1 MRDNLLKLKL
11 EVYNH
16 FVLYGILPG
25 HEALAKTLAETL
37 TVLTK
42 TAEKLEEL
50 ETDSRYWQQVATR
63 GYQS

>member
-11 EVYNH
+11 ELYNH

-50 ETDSRYWQQVATR
+50 ESDSRYWQQVAIR
-63 GYQS
+63 GDHS